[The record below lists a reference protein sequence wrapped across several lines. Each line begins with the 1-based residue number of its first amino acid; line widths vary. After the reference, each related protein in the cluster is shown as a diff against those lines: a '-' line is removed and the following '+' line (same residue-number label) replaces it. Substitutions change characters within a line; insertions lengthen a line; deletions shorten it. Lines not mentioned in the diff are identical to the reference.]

1 MSRGV
6 SKKNKEKLRLAL
18 EALKKANDTKPNDK
32 KDRSNSTSTQA
43 N

>member
-1 MSRGV
+1 MSRGI

-18 EALKKANDTKPNDK
+18 AELKKKNDVKPSNIKTKV
-32 KDRSNSTSTQA
+32 NSTGTQA

>member
-18 EALKKANDTKPNDK
+18 EALKKLNDTKPNDK
-32 KDRSNSTSTQA
+32 KNRGNSTGTQA
-43 N
+43 D